1 MPEPTVA
8 VGRIAKA
15 HGVQGEV
22 TVVVLSEVPDRF
34 DPGAVVWLEDGR
46 ALTVA
51 SSKPYR
57 DKLLV
62 TFRGVR
68 DRKQAEAL
76 QTALLVV
83 PESSSP
89 PLPEGSWWDHQIEGC
104 SVATDTGREL
114 GTVREVIH
122 TAANDVWSAV
132 DAAELETLITVLK
145 DVVVSVD
152 VRARRIVV
160 REIEGLTVP
169 EEPR

>member
-22 TVVVLSEVPDRF
+22 TVVVLSDVESRF
-34 DPGAVVWLEDGR
+34 DPGSVVWLEDGR
-46 ALTVA
+46 SLTVA
-51 SSKPYR
+51 SSRPYR

-62 TFRGVR
+62 TFREVR
-68 DRKQAEAL
+68 DRTQAEAL

-89 PLPEGSWWDHQIEGC
+89 PLPEGAWWDHRIEGC

-114 GTVREVIH
+114 GTVAEVIH

-132 DAAELETLITVLK
+132 DDAGVETLIPVLK
-145 DVVVSVD
+145 DVVISVD
-152 VRARRIVV
+152 LEVRRVVV
-160 REIEGLTVP
+160 REIPGLTAP
-169 EEPR
+169 GS

>member
-1 MPEPTVA
+1 MSEPTVA

-22 TVVVLSEVPDRF
+22 TVVVLSEVESRF

-46 ALTVA
+46 SLTVA
-51 SSKPYR
+51 SSRPYR

-62 TFRGVR
+62 TFREVR
-68 DRKQAEAL
+68 DRTQAEAL
-76 QTALLVV
+76 QTELLVV
-83 PESSSP
+83 PESSAP

-104 SVATDTGREL
+104 SVATDTGHEL

-132 DAAELETLITVLK
+132 GDAGVETLIPVLK
-145 DVVVSVD
+145 GVVISVD
-152 VRARRIVV
+152 IDALRIVV
-160 REIEGLTVP
+160 REIPGLTR
-169 EEPR
+169 E